1 MPDLIIHIG
10 LSKCASTS
18 IQRFLAD
25 APGYLGRLSSDKAGN
40 ELTTELL
47 RTSPVNRLSPLVA
60 RRKALTSWRKAV
72 EGHMEARQI
81 ADRNVIISREEF
93 SKLIDDNT
101 SLVNF
106 LETLNEHVWTYGS
119 VKVILVLRRQAD
131 KIASEYA
138 QRSSG
143 LFNANQKDFER
154 YASARMKSRTLDY
167 DNLISRL
174 RQKLGE
180 ENLLPLLVE
189 EAGDPR
195 FWKEIRSFCQISE
208 DQLPINQLNA
218 TKSNVKSQGDMKWM
232 LPPPPCQ
239 DVDAKGFANKVL
251 TWTWPTNRFPR
262 FRQASFGILK
272 RGYISVCRS
281 IRIFERK
288 REPMIRLHPELAAAI
303 EKRYAESNKALGS
316 MIKKD
321 PSRLEYHVQGAS
333 KDRSRS
339 Q

>member
-18 IQRFLAD
+18 IQRFLAN

-72 EGHMEARQI
+72 EGHMAARQT

-93 SKLIDDNT
+93 SKPIDDYT
-101 SLVNF
+101 SLVDF
-106 LETLNEHVWTYGS
+106 LETLNEHVWTHGN
-119 VKVILVLRRQAD
+119 VKIILVLRRQSD

-138 QRSSG
+138 QNSSG

-154 YASARMKSRTLDY
+154 YANARMKSRTLDY

-180 ENLLPLLVE
+180 ENLLPLFVE
-189 EAGDPR
+189 ETGNPG
-195 FWKEIRSFCQISE
+195 FWKEIRSFCQITE
-208 DQLPINQLNA
+208 DELTISQPN
-218 TKSNVKSQGDMKWM
+218 TKKSNVKSQGDMKWT
-232 LPPPPCQ
+232 LPPP
-239 DVDAKGFANKVL
+239 VKMLTRRVL
-251 TWTWPTNRFPR
+251 PTR
-262 FRQASFGILK
+262 
-272 RGYISVCRS
+272 C
-281 IRIFERK
+281 
-288 REPMIRLHPELAAAI
+288 
-303 EKRYAESNKALGS
+303 
-316 MIKKD
+316 
-321 PSRLEYHVQGAS
+321 
-333 KDRSRS
+333 
-339 Q
+339 